1 MKHSANRP
9 AAPAHAGKDASK
21 DASNNASAALHPK
34 TLDLPAGPHGVLL
47 LHGLSSGPQELQY
60 LARGLQRAGYTVQ
73 VPVLTGY
80 SFSGAGQ
87 RLSPHAAWGAAALAA
102 FDALQAR
109 CRSVAVGGLCI
120 GAVLALRV
128 AALRGGQVAAVL
140 ALSTTLHY
148 DGWAT
153 PWYRR
158 LLPLAAWLPGAGRW
172 GVREVPPYG
181 VKDERLR
188 GWIAAQMQE
197 AGNSAAGAAVLT
209 VRDLLQAR
217 QLIHEVRRRLPDI
230 TSPTLL
236 LHAQQDDAA
245 STRSAFEVARRVA
258 SRQVRCVLLADSY
271 HMLSIDREKRQVL
284 AEITEFLDRLS
295 GAGQAH
301 GAARAGQL
309 IPFDRPSLH
318 RT

>member
-1 MKHSANRP
+1 MKRSANPPSVP
-9 AAPAHAGKDASK
+9 ASSGAAG
-21 DASNNASAALHPK
+21 PK
-34 TLDLPAGPHGVLL
+34 TLDLPGGTHGVLL
-47 LHGLSSGPQELQY
+47 LHGLASGPQELQY

-73 VPVLTGY
+73 VPVLPGY
-80 SFSGAGQ
+80 SFAGVGR
-87 RLSPHAAWGAAALAA
+87 RLLAHGDWAAAALAA

-128 AALRGGQVAAVL
+128 AALRSAQVSAVL

-158 LLPLAAWLPGAGRW
+158 LLPLAAWMPGVGNW

-188 GWIAAQMQE
+188 GWIATQMQE
-197 AGNSAAGAAVLT
+197 AGNSDAGAAVLR

-217 QLIHEVRRRLPDI
+217 QLMHQVRRRLPDI

-258 SRQVRCVLLADSY
+258 SHQVRCVLLADSY

-309 IPFDRPSLH
+309 IQVDRARLRRSPP
-318 RT
+318 

>member
-1 MKHSANRP
+1 MKRSASLPSVP
-9 AAPAHAGKDASK
+9 ASSGTAG
-21 DASNNASAALHPK
+21 PK
-34 TLDLPAGPHGVLL
+34 TLDLPGGAHGVLL

-73 VPVLTGY
+73 VPVLPGY
-80 SFSGAGQ
+80 SFAGAGQ
-87 RLSPHAAWGAAALAA
+87 RLLPHTAWGTAALAA

-109 CRSVAVGGLCI
+109 CSTVAVGGLCI

-128 AALRGGQVAAVL
+128 AALRSTQVSAVL

-158 LLPLAAWLPGAGRW
+158 LLPLAAWVPGAGGW

-188 GWIAAQMQE
+188 GWIATQMQE
-197 AGNSAAGAAVLT
+197 AGNSDAGAAVLR

-217 QLIHEVRRRLPDI
+217 QLMHAVRRRLPDI

-236 LHAQQDDAA
+236 LHARQDDAA
-245 STRSAFEVARRVA
+245 STRSAFEVASRVA

-271 HMLSIDREKRQVL
+271 HMLSIDREKQQVL
-284 AEITEFLDRLS
+284 AEMLAFLDHQIS
-295 GAGQAH
+295 SSQAN
-301 GAARAGQL
+301 GSARAGQL
-309 IPFDRPSLH
+309 IPFDRASPRRSPP
-318 RT
+318 

>member
-1 MKHSANRP
+1 MMRSNSRP
-9 AAPAHAGKDASK
+9 TVPASTGTAG
-21 DASNNASAALHPK
+21 PK
-34 TLDLPAGPHGVLL
+34 TLDLPGGPHGVLL

-73 VPVLTGY
+73 VPVLPGY
-80 SFSGAGQ
+80 SFGGVNQ
-87 RLSPHAAWGAAALAA
+87 RLLAHTDWAAAALAA
-102 FDALQAR
+102 FDALRAR
-109 CRSVAVGGLCI
+109 CGSVAVGGLCI

-128 AALRGGQVAAVL
+128 AALRGAQVSAVL

-158 LLPLAAWLPGAGRW
+158 LLPLAAWLPGVGNW

-197 AGNSAAGAAVLT
+197 AGNSDAGAAVLR

-217 QLIHEVRRRLPDI
+217 QLMRAVRRRLPDI

-245 STRSAFEVARRVA
+245 STRSALEVARRVA
-258 SRQVRCVLLADSY
+258 SHQVRCVLLADCY

-284 AEITEFLDRLS
+284 AEMTEFLARQVS
-295 GAGQAH
+295 TSQTH
-301 GAARAGQL
+301 AASRAGQL
-309 IPFDRPSLH
+309 IPFDRASL
-318 RT
+318 RRSPP